1 MKQILE
7 ARKGNIT
14 PEMEAVARA
23 EQVSVEYVRDGIAAR
38 RYRSRDHRYYPEQPA
53 Q

>member
-1 MKQILE
+1 MSILCSALSTVSGRIEARCNMTQILE

-23 EQVSVEYVRDGIAAR
+23 EGVKC
-38 RYRSRDHRYYPEQPA
+38 
-53 Q
+53 

>member
-1 MKQILE
+1 MTQILE

-23 EQVSVEYVRDGIAAR
+23 EGEDG
-38 RYRSRDHRYYPEQPA
+38 SRPEGPD
-53 Q
+53 